1 MSKRV
6 NDVSELV
13 KTISTTQSFKKN
25 FEKEIQS
32 KTIAKFLFSLR
43 CDHKL
48 TQKQLAEKVGCSQ
61 GRVSKI
67 ESSYDQELTLKDL
80 MDYANAL
87 NLQVE
92 LGYRTPSVKIVDLI
106 KYHAFKIK
114 DYLEQLTKLAKEK
127 EDESINEGV
136 QQFHGETIYNL
147 VKITLDSLSKLNIS
161 QRRLHPAKK
170 EQIHIT
176 APIDINELKQS
187 KKAELV

>member
-13 KTISTTQSFKKN
+13 KTISTTKRFKKN

-32 KTIAKFLFSLR
+32 KTTAKFLFSLR

-48 TQKQLAEKVGCSQ
+48 TQKQLAEKIGCSQ
-61 GRVSKI
+61 SRVSKI

-80 MDYANAL
+80 LDYANAL

-114 DYLEQLTKLAKEK
+114 AYLEQLTKLAKE
-127 EDESINEGV
+127 DESINEGI

-161 QRRLHPAKK
+161 QKRLSPVKK